1 MKLPDIDELVKKI
14 DWVETVKVVM
24 PIFQPFVQGVLW
36 YAFTNYDKRA
46 QALSRFIAIAEVIP
60 AVDLNLPRG
69 VVLASMYDGIENA
82 LSIWATLVKT
92 IEEIPEAVK
101 ELVVKTKEEIEELVP
116 KVPFVEPAQ
125 EASHEFQTALGDC
138 VANAKD
144 NLGISYFMLGPA
156 WIVSCMAQKGFSLSL
171 KYVKDKLF

>member
-1 MKLPDIDELVKKI
+1 
-14 DWVETVKVVM
+14 M
-24 PIFQPFVQGVLW
+24 PIFQPFIQGVLW
-36 YAFTNYDKRA
+36 YGFTNFDKRA

-60 AVDLNLPRG
+60 AVDLNLPKG
-69 VVLASMYDGIENA
+69 VVLASMYDGVEDA
-82 LSIWATLVKT
+82 LAIWSTLVET
-92 IEEIPEAVK
+92 LQEIPEAVK
-101 ELVVKTKEEIEELVP
+101 EVVVKTKEEIEELIP
-116 KVPFVEPAQ
+116 EIPFIEPAQ

-171 KYVKDKLF
+171 NYVKDKLF